1 MCSNKR
7 AHLLVFVFCF
17 FFLFIRNMPLF
28 VTLNFFFFLKGF
40 LVGFHTFICLTCLLQ
55 TNPFFFFLH
64 ICLLSIFIFSLFLE
78 VWGVS
83 GGLISCFTCFCLFF
97 FFNLFSFCKLSL
109 IFRYVPFLLK
119 QCIYFFGIVKLLGV
133 ITPKPYSLLLNY
145 SLLHEFFD
153 ICFS

>member
-28 VTLNFFFFLKGF
+28 VTLNFFFFWKAF
-40 LVGFHTFICLTCLLQ
+40 LWAFILSYVSPVYYRPIL
-55 TNPFFFFLH
+55 FFFLH

-78 VWGVS
+78 AWGVS
-83 GGLISCFTCFCLFF
+83 GGLISCFTCFCLF